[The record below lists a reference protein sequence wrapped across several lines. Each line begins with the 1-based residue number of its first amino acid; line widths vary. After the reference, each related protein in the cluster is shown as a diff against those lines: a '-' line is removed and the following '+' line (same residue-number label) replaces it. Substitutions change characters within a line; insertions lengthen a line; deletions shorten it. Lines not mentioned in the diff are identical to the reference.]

1 MCWTSSEVIIQS
13 THKIIGGD
21 CTGNGQALVIWNIFR
36 PKLVV
41 WCSYKGWCLI
51 KRPKN
56 DRKPCCRDEKE
67 RQERLLPHYWF
78 KTFKNRSQNR
88 IFHSKCAT
96 LKIIYIQKLT
106 EPHLKQDLSITVSLL
121 KQFSTIPLTTTL
133 ITAKS
138 SRLYLKKHLTIFL
151 FKTLFYVNNRE

>member
-21 CTGNGQALVIWNIFR
+21 WTGNGQALVFWNIFR
-36 PKLVV
+36 PKLELF
-41 WCSYKGWCLI
+41 WCSYKGWRPI
-51 KRPKN
+51 IRPKN
-56 DRKPCCRDEKE
+56 DRKPCCRNEKE

-106 EPHLKQDLSITVSLL
+106 EPHLKQDLSITVSL
-121 KQFSTIPLTTTL
+121 KQFSTIPLPTTL

-138 SRLYLKKHLTIFL
+138 SRLYLKNIWPYFSSKHYFM
-151 FKTLFYVNNRE
+151 